1 MGNIFGKRKKA
12 LFGKHAS
19 FCSKNDYPKKLAS
32 NISRLSSSSSTFALT
47 FTSCFLPKRGKG
59 EGRASQKTT
68 RKRAEKYS
76 AQSCFCRRRCRERE
90 KLTLLLLFSVDCYCV
105 RVPRDPFQRQPKP
118 VSNAAAK
125 CFGIRVYR
133 TSAQD
138 ARQYTTGR
146 PGRK

>member
-1 MGNIFGKRKKA
+1 MGNIFGKRKRA
-12 LFGKHAS
+12 LFWET
-19 FCSKNDYPKKLAS
+19 CLILLKNDYPKKLAS

-76 AQSCFCRRRCRERE
+76 AQSCFCRRERE

>member
-1 MGNIFGKRKKA
+1 MEKEKKG
-12 LFGKHAS
+12 LIWET
-19 FCSKNDYPKKLAS
+19 CLILLKNDYPKKLAS
-32 NISRLSSSSSTFALT
+32 NVSRLSSSSSTFALT